1 MKLQESGEMYLE
13 AILVLSEQGRVVHSV
28 DVAAYLKVTKPSVSR
43 AMSNLKEAG
52 YLTMGADGSI
62 KLTARGKRKAVA
74 VYDRHVTLTK
84 FLESL
89 GVDKKTATEDACRIE
104 HIISNK
110 TFAQIKS
117 HVE

>member
-1 MKLQESGEMYLE
+1 MYLE
-13 AILVLSEQGRVVHSV
+13 AILVLGEQGAVVHSI

-52 YLTMGADGSI
+52 YLTMGPDGGI
-62 KLTARGKRKAVA
+62 KLTARGKKKAIA

-89 GVDKKTATEDACRIE
+89 GVDAKTAADDACRIE
-104 HIISNK
+104 HVISNK
-110 TFAQIKS
+110 TFAKIKS